1 MPSSPLG
8 KRLTGGRRGLS
19 DGQVSIA
26 GFGRDLR
33 DLDEGAVLIM
43 AWHRPVRRA
52 SSLLLL
58 AAAMLGRAAVAQA
71 QDVPGSIPNRDQVE
85 LPVPDPQREP
95 AVASVDSRAAL
106 QAQTCPFATSALRVR
121 IDRLRFI
128 RPDGGAP
135 QPEIVGAL
143 QRVTAPGEERSI
155 VVVCTIRDRANQ
167 ALRDAGY
174 VASVQIPPQSI
185 EGGDL
190 QLQVV
195 TARIVEVRVRGEP
208 GPYRDLLSARVAQ
221 LKRLDPL
228 REDDAERLLLLSGDV
243 PGLEVRLGLS
253 PAGTAPGEVIGDL
266 SVSYQ
271 RAAAFGNVQ
280 NYNSRQ
286 TGRETGYARLEVYG
300 LTGLSD
306 VTYVGASTT
315 ADFREQYIA
324 QAGHSFGIGRGGA
337 SISARGTYAWSRP
350 DLGPLDL
357 RTRSLI
363 AGVEASLPVVRAV
376 DRNLSVATG
385 FDFIEQRTYIGPPS
399 QGGLLNRD
407 KTRTVF
413 ARLSGDVGE
422 QRFDGQVLSA
432 LSGFIEV
439 RKGLDILGATK
450 AFGFDGGAVLPSRI
464 EGRAD
469 AFVVRGDV
477 DGVFGIGS
485 IFSIAGQARGQ
496 WTSDPLLNLDEF
508 SVGNLSIGRGYD
520 PGANSGDRAIAG
532 RAELRAQ
539 VPVTRRVGTELFGF
553 YDHVRIEN
561 LDTNSTEGKRTL
573 RSAGGGLRVTLPGI
587 ARLEVMYAKA
597 LDRAL
602 SNDDAPPS
610 GRVLVSLT
618 ARFLPSGFFD

>member
-1 MPSSPLG
+1 
-8 KRLTGGRRGLS
+8 
-19 DGQVSIA
+19 
-26 GFGRDLR
+26 
-33 DLDEGAVLIM
+33 M
-43 AWHRPVRRA
+43 AWDRPIRQA
-52 SSLLLL
+52 WCLLIL
-58 AAAMLGRAAVAQA
+58 AAAGWSTVAQA
-71 QDVPGSIPNRDQVE
+71 QGIPGAIPNRDQVE
-85 LPVPDPQREP
+85 LPTPDPNRDP

-106 QAQTCPFATSALRVR
+106 QIQTCPFETSALRVR
-121 IDRLRFI
+121 IDRLLFA
-128 RPDGGAP
+128 RPDGSP
-135 QPEIVGAL
+135 LQPEIAAAL
-143 QRVTAPGEERSI
+143 GRIRAPGDEQSVR
-155 VVVCTIRDRANQ
+155 VVCTIRDQANQ

-185 EGGDL
+185 EAGDL
-190 QLQVV
+190 QLRIV

-208 GPYRDLLSARVAQ
+208 GPYRDLLAARVAQ

-266 SVSYQ
+266 SVSYR
-271 RAAAFGNVQ
+271 RASLFGNVQ

-300 LTGLSD
+300 LTGLAD

-337 SISARGTYAWSRP
+337 SLSARGTYAWSRP

-363 AGVEASLPVVRAV
+363 AGVEANLPLVRAV
-376 DRNLSVATG
+376 DRNVSVGGG

-399 QGGLLNRD
+399 EGGLLNRD
-407 KTRTVF
+407 KTRTLF
-413 ARLSGDVGE
+413 ARISGDVTE
-422 QRFDGQVLSA
+422 QRFDGQILSA
-432 LSGFIEV
+432 LAGFVEV
-439 RKGLDILGATK
+439 RQGLDVLGATRP
-450 AFGFDGGAVLPSRI
+450 FDFSGGSVLPSRV

-469 AFVVRGDV
+469 AFVVRGEI
-477 DGVFGIGS
+477 DGVFGIGPV
-485 IFSIAGQARGQ
+485 FSIAGQARGQ
-496 WTSDPLLNLDEF
+496 WTADPLLNLDEF

-539 VPVTRRVGTELFGF
+539 VPVARSVATELFGF

-561 LDTNSTEGKRTL
+561 LDTTSGDEGRRTL
-573 RSAGGGLRVTLPGI
+573 RSAGGGLRLTLPGT

-602 SNDDAPPS
+602 LINDARPS

-618 ARFLPSGFFD
+618 ARFLPRGFFE